1 MPIQYTW
8 TCKADI
14 PANTK
19 AYTEVAVSC
28 VEDPVRGSESVIQR
42 IYPILIDTILVTTA
56 PTVDYVVTIKK
67 ESVDG
72 TIRPVATSI
81 PASVLKELISV
92 SGQLP
97 FAFTDRG
104 RPAVIYVAPME
115 KLSLFVIPL
124 ADVATATTVNFVVV
138 AEKGA

>member
-42 IYPILIDTILVTTA
+42 VYPIVIDTVLVPA
-56 PTVDYVVTIKK
+56 DPTVDFVVRVKK

-72 TIRPVATSI
+72 MVRPVADSI
-81 PASVLKELISV
+81 PAKVLYRLITV

-115 KLSLFVIPL
+115 KLSLFVLPL
-124 ADVATATTVNFVVV
+124 EDVATATTVNFAVI